1 MEFASRALYSHRPS
15 PSVRDSVVPP
25 HGPGAVRID
34 AMLQKAVRA
43 PAIGVSVTDASPKGL
58 IPQLTELL
66 HALTDSQELL
76 VHELRTLQGQHRNDS
91 DTVIDWALRTDS
103 VHSEPRGL
111 AESRPPVL
119 LDAQTEDRS
128 TQPHATENPEFRR
141 ANGSMELR
149 YARGRHAVTDGRAL
163 AELEEAIQTET
174 NTPKAPQSQADFILP
189 RRDTNRTP
197 AHALRSIESTADV
210 HTESA
215 DASADRNYN
224 FFDEL
229 DAKLT
234 DVRNLNTVPRE
245 ETSS

>member
-1 MEFASRALYSHRPS
+1 M
-15 PSVRDSVVPP
+15 
-25 HGPGAVRID
+25 
-34 AMLQKAVRA
+34 
-43 PAIGVSVTDASPKGL
+43 
-58 IPQLTELL
+58 
-66 HALTDSQELL
+66 
-76 VHELRTLQGQHRNDS
+76 
-91 DTVIDWALRTDS
+91 DWALRTGS
-103 VHSEPRGL
+103 FHSESHGL

-174 NTPKAPQSQADFILP
+174 DAPKSQGDFILP